1 MAEFLIA
8 YKETLDFEGG
18 KVNHKL
24 DRGGQTYMGISRKNW
39 PYWAG
44 WQIIDQGHEPPI
56 ELIHDFYKLNFWDRI
71 SLGAI
76 INQKIANELFD
87 TGVNMHP
94 KVSINLLQKSLNLL
108 NRNGK
113 LYPEITAD
121 GILGS
126 QTLKLTNEHP
136 YPDALLKLLNGLQLA
151 RYVEIC
157 EADPTQE
164 EFLRGWLKRVYFV

>member
-8 YKETLDFEGG
+8 FKETLDFEGG
-18 KVNHKL
+18 ISNHKL
-24 DRGGQTYMGISRKNW
+24 DKGGLTYMGISRRNW
-39 PYWAG
+39 PTWEG
-44 WQIIDQGHEPPI
+44 WPMVNRGATPPI
-56 ELIHDFYKLNFWDRI
+56 EMVHEFYKVNFWDRI

-76 INQKIANELFD
+76 TNQRIANELFD

-94 KVSINLLQKSLNLL
+94 KIAISLLQKALNLL

-113 LYPEITAD
+113 LYPDITVD
-121 GILGS
+121 SILGEK
-126 QTLKLTNEHP
+126 TLSLTNHHP

-157 EADPTQE
+157 ENDPAQE
-164 EFLRGWLKRVYFV
+164 EFLRGWLKRVYLV